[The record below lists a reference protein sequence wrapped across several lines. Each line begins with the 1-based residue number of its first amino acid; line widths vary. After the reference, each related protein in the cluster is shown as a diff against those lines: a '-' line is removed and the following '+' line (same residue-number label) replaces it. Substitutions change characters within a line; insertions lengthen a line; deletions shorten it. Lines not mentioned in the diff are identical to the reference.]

1 MVRQFCLIPTSIF
14 GVWYAYSVETDRLPE
29 LVGLFNSFGGLA
41 AALEGIAVY
50 LDRTSNRSMYTGALL
65 TDTEQKIQLVGMFLS
80 IVVGMMVRR
89 PAVAVA

>member
-1 MVRQFCLIPTSIF
+1 LVVRQFCLIPTSIF
-14 GVWYAYSVETDRLPE
+14 GVWYAYSDRLPE